1 MGMGGG
7 VGEDVADDSLR
18 EFSGWLIFF
27 EDDDDPFA
35 ALDVFALFAVH
46 EVIPAG

>member
-1 MGMGGG
+1 MGGG
-7 VGEDVADDSLR
+7 VGEDVADDPLG
-18 EFSGWLIFF
+18 EFPGWLILF
-27 EDDDDPFA
+27 EDDGDPFA